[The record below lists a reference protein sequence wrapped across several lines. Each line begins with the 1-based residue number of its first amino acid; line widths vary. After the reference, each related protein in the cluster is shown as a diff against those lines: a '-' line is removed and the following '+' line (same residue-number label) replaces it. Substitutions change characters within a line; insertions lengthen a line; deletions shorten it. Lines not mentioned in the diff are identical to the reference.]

1 MLKKKREKSYQISD
15 LNFYVKKLT
24 QFEKNQSQSKIQK
37 KWNTKCK
44 VKVKRENREKS
55 IKGKAASLR
64 RQIQLIHF
72 LLDWFKKIK
81 MKHKL
86 TN

>member
-1 MLKKKREKSYQISD
+1 MLKKKREKRYQISD

-24 QFEKNQSQSKIQK
+24 QFEKNQSKIQK

-64 RQIQLIHF
+64 QQIQLIHF

-86 TN
+86 AN